1 MQPPEGLQ
9 PYLDAFTDEINELR
23 RRNAFLE
30 EQYEF
35 LLQRLEVLGDHQH
48 EPDFTA
54 VIHLNLGSQ
63 MRFIVATLL
72 ARHPGHV
79 RTDWFAEN
87 LPNHDRNCLQEDEP
101 LNQIRVLIAKI
112 RKYFFERG
120 VDISIVSLRDLGYA
134 LTPEAVAWIRQELP
148 G

>member
-9 PYLDAFTDEINELR
+9 PYLEAFTDEINDLR
-23 RRNAFLE
+23 RRNQFLE

-35 LLQRLEVLGDHQH
+35 LLTRLEVLGDHLH
-48 EPDFTA
+48 EPDFAA

-72 ARHPGHV
+72 ARHPQHV
-79 RTDWFAEN
+79 RVDWLAEN
-87 LPNHDRNCLQEDEP
+87 LPNHDRNCIQDDEP

-112 RKYFFERG
+112 RRYFFERG
-120 VDISIVSLRDLGYA
+120 VDCSIVSLRDLGYT
-134 LTPEAVAWIRQELP
+134 LTPEAMAFIRQELP